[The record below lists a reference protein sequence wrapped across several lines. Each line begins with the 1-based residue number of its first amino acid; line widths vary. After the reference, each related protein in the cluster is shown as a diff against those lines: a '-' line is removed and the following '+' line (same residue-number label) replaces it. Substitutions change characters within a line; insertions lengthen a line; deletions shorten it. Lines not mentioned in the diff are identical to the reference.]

1 MIELKNVTK
10 DYGKG
15 QALNNALRGVNLQ
28 IRDSEFIAIM
38 GASGSGKSTLLNILG
53 CMDTLSGGEYYF
65 GGKAVHEMSTGEL
78 DAFRA
83 NHISFVF
90 QHFALMNQYTVYENA
105 ELPLLCRGVKSKQR
119 KATTIEVLKQLK
131 IDHLKDKQVNNISG
145 GEAQRCAIARAMIS
159 GNEIILCDEPTGALD
174 KKTGITIME
183 CLKKLNK
190 SGRTVV
196 MVTHDESIAKW
207 ADRIFIMEDGIL
219 TEQETNR

>member
-15 QALNNALRGVNLQ
+15 QAVNHALRGVNLQ
-28 IRDSEFIAIM
+28 IGDSEFIAVM

-53 CMDTLSGGEYYF
+53 CMDTLTGGEYYF
-65 GGKAVHEMSTGEL
+65 GGEAVHEMSTGEM

-90 QHFALMNQYTVYENA
+90 QQFALMNQYTVYENA
-105 ELPLLCRGVKSKQR
+105 ELPLLCRGVKSRQR
-119 KATTIEVLKQLK
+119 KAATMEVLKQLK
-131 IDHLKDKQVNNISG
+131 IDHLKDKQVNKISG

-183 CLKKLNK
+183 CLKKLNE
-190 SGRTVV
+190 SGRTVI

-207 ADRIFIMEDGIL
+207 ADRIYIMEDGTL
-219 TEQETNR
+219 TEKKTNG